1 VRRRAA
7 DAGLDDAERVAMAA
21 VKAVARQE
29 ASPAILVPRPRAGA
43 WPRVPLQR
51 WVLNGGAELDWVDTG
66 GCALAVT
73 RVAPPLVA
81 EHTYITALRMGW
93 FDYAAHELGPATAAG
108 RAMRGAGAVAGWLGL
123 DRAVLVG
130 NEPVST
136 NNRSARQQA
145 ALATVCA
152 AEADAF
158 RDRHVGVR
166 NLTPEFHA
174 PLMERLSAQGFVMLP
189 ARVVYVYD
197 ARRALLRAT
206 SHLKRDRALLRRSGL
221 EPQMLEALTPGEA
234 LHIRQLYDAVY
245 LDRHC
250 RLNAQYTA
258 AFFRETVDSGA
269 MRCLV
274 LRDGEGEIRAFA
286 LLQQAGDVLTAPA
299 VGYDTARPEAGYYR
313 QLVAALLGHVER
325 ERLLLN
331 YSAGAGDFK
340 RKRGGVPMM
349 DYTALRAPATARL
362 RPWLYAAIARQVA
375 GLGVDD
381 LIARGA

>member
-1 VRRRAA
+1 
-7 DAGLDDAERVAMAA
+7 MAA
-21 VKAVARQE
+21 LNAVARLE
-29 ASPAILVPRPRAGA
+29 AAPATAAPRARTGD

-51 WVLNGGAELDWVDTG
+51 WVLNGGAELDWLDTG

-73 RVAPPLVA
+73 RVSPPLVA

-93 FDYAAHELGPATAAG
+93 FDYAAHELGPTTAAG
-108 RAMRGAGAVAGWLGL
+108 RAMRGAGAVAGWFGL

-136 NNRSARQQA
+136 NNRSARQLA
-145 ALATVCA
+145 ALPATCA
-152 AEADAF
+152 AEAQACRDA
-158 RDRHVGVR
+158 HLGVR

-174 PLMERLSAQGFVMLP
+174 PLMAQLSAQGFVMLP

-197 ARRALLRAT
+197 ARREPLRAT

-221 EPQMLEALTPGEA
+221 EPQMLETLTPGEA
-234 LHIRQLYDAVY
+234 LHIRQQYDAVY

-258 AFFRETVDSGA
+258 AFFRDTVESGA

-299 VGYDTARPEAGYYR
+299 VGYDTGRPEAGYYR

-349 DYTALRAPATARL
+349 DYTALRAPVTARL
-362 RPWLYAAIARQVA
+362 RPRLYAAIARQVA

>member
-1 VRRRAA
+1 
-7 DAGLDDAERVAMAA
+7 MAA
-21 VKAVARQE
+21 VNAVARQE
-29 ASPAILVPRPRAGA
+29 AGPAAATPCARTGD

-51 WVLNGGAELDWVDTG
+51 WVLNGGAELAWVDTG
-66 GCALAVT
+66 GCSLAVT
-73 RVAPPLVA
+73 RIAPPLMA
-81 EHTYITALRMGW
+81 EQTYITALRMGW
-93 FDYAAHELGPATAAG
+93 FDYAAHELGPTTPAG

-145 ALATVCA
+145 ALAAVCA
-152 AEADAF
+152 AEADAY
-158 RDRHVGVR
+158 RDRNVGVR

-174 PLMERLSAQGFVMLP
+174 PLMERLAAQGFVMLP

-197 ARRALLRAT
+197 ARREPLRAT

-221 EPQMLEALTPGEA
+221 EPQILDVLTPGEA
-234 LHIRQLYDAVY
+234 LHIRQLYDSVY

-258 AFFRETVDSGA
+258 AFFRETVESGA

-274 LRDGEGEIRAFA
+274 LRDRDGEIRAFA

-362 RPWLYAAIARQVA
+362 RPRLYAVIARTVA